1 MKTTNQIFILV
12 VFFFAFAC
20 QKNKEP
26 YPVQIQ
32 NAEKIMLKEPAKAL
46 LMLDS
51 IRMTIKNQPVETQRY
66 YDLLLFRVNDMC
78 YIPHPSNDTIQK
90 CITYYSKHCD
100 NYKLMVAY
108 YCMGCFYRDKKDYV
122 KASLAYQEALN
133 HSSQSKDFSLIGR
146 IYSQLASLSDIPEES
161 INFFK
166 KSAVYFAK
174 AKDNRTLIY
183 SLCDIAMVFSSEN
196 SNDSALYYGEKAYN
210 MAKSLKYSASI
221 QAMND
226 QMADYYL
233 RANKISHAKCLLD
246 KMLLNPRNNYDR
258 SLFYLDWGEYYQAV
272 NNYYSAVL
280 YYNKCLR
287 VTTDISYRYLSYK
300 ALYDIYKKE
309 KDLEKVTVCADSLL
323 NIDNENQLLTHDKE
337 VTKQNI
343 RFDVKRVEKENS
355 SLKIDIGYHQML
367 IVALIVIFIFLVV
380 LGLRIIKKKELRR
393 REELQNRISDAMSKT
408 SNAVINEKIKQIEV
422 LEENLRRTTEELERD
437 KYALEQLPNK
447 DELLAQIE
455 RHKALEDNF
464 IASSIYVILRNN
476 IRDGKSITESQ
487 WDDFK
492 IAVNETYDNL
502 NLHLKSIYRKISEQE
517 IRMCDLMKVGF
528 NSEQMAVAL
537 NCTVSN
543 TYSIRRRLYKK
554 LTAMSGSSSD
564 LDKWIAEF

>member
-1 MKTTNQIFILV
+1 MRIL
-12 VFFFAFAC
+12 
-20 QKNKEP
+20 
-26 YPVQIQ
+26 
-32 NAEKIMLKEPAKAL
+32 
-46 LMLDS
+46 
-51 IRMTIKNQPVETQRY
+51 
-66 YDLLLFRVNDMC
+66 
-78 YIPHPSNDTIQK
+78 
-90 CITYYSKHCD
+90 
-100 NYKLMVAY
+100 
-108 YCMGCFYRDKKDYV
+108 G
-122 KASLAYQEALN
+122 
-133 HSSQSKDFSLIGR
+133 
-146 IYSQLASLSDIPEES
+146 
-161 INFFK
+161 FFK
-166 KSAVYFAK
+166 
-174 AKDNRTLIY
+174 Y
-183 SLCDIAMVFSSEN
+183 S
-196 SNDSALYYGEKAYN
+196 
-210 MAKSLKYSASI
+210 
-221 QAMND
+221 
-226 QMADYYL
+226 
-233 RANKISHAKCLLD
+233 
-246 KMLLNPRNNYDR
+246 
-258 SLFYLDWGEYYQAV
+258 
-272 NNYYSAVL
+272 
-280 YYNKCLR
+280 
-287 VTTDISYRYLSYK
+287 SYK
-300 ALYDIYKKE
+300 ALYDIYKK
-309 KDLEKVTVCADSLL
+309 KHDFNNLAICSDSLQ
-323 NIDNENQLLTHDKE
+323 NIDNEAQLIAHDSE